1 MRWSLRDSRSRVLET
16 HSEDVTAAPLSAV
29 WLEKQDLPQ
38 ADLRRHHVWFE
49 LLENGEILSQG
60 SALFCTPQIYE
71 YENPA
76 LSVRVE
82 GDELVVT
89 AAAYAS
95 CVELLNEQEDWVLSD
110 NYFDMEAG
118 EKRVRVLSGKID
130 RVRVRSVYDIG

>member
-1 MRWSLRDSRSRVLET
+1 M
-16 HSEDVTAAPLSAV
+16 
-29 WLEKQDLPQ
+29 
-38 ADLRRHHVWFE
+38 
-49 LLENGEILSQG
+49 
-60 SALFCTPQIYE
+60 
-71 YENPA
+71 
-76 LSVRVE
+76 RVE